1 MMLQDLHV
9 HTTYCD
15 GRNTPEEMVLAAIE
29 KGLTRLGFS
38 GHSYQFFDEEPCMSK
53 EGTRAYRRDITA
65 LKEKYRN
72 KIEILCGIEQEYFSD
87 ISTEGYDYVI
97 GSVHYLKIDGKYRC
111 IDQTEEEFCQVADR
125 WFGGDMVAMAQ
136 EYYRL
141 VGDVVNKTGADII
154 GHFDLITKY
163 NEGGRL
169 FDESDPRY
177 VAAWKQAADRLL
189 ATGKIFEIN
198 TGAISRGYRTEPYPA
213 LPILQYIRQ
222 QGGKVMLNGDTH
234 SAQTLC
240 YQFDQWAD
248 RVW

>member
-53 EGTRAYRRDITA
+53 EGTQAYRRDIAA
-65 LKEKYRN
+65 LKEKYRD

-111 IDQTEEEFCQVADR
+111 IDRTEEEFCQVADR
-125 WFGGDMVAMAQ
+125 WFGGDMIAVAQ

-213 LPILQYIRQ
+213 LPILQYIRK
-222 QGGKVMLNGDTH
+222 QGGKVILNGDTH

-240 YQFDQWAD
+240 YQFDRWED